1 MKAQEGIL
9 GLDLGSGFIRCI
21 AGELR
26 EGRVFINGAAQVPS
40 RGIRGG
46 VIVNMDKAI
55 ASIKAAVAETCRM
68 ADLKPENLIPA
79 AGITGRQIYS
89 KGSSGLVTVK
99 KGKPITQDDVKRVL
113 EQAKSISLP
122 ANHEIIYVH
131 PNQYAVD
138 STRGIK
144 NPVGLAG
151 VRLELEAYIVTA
163 DRVFLE
169 NITTCLSNAGIRD
182 PLFFFQPIAGSYG
195 VMDEEDFEEG
205 AILLDVGR
213 TTTGVAVWQDEML
226 LIVDVMEWGGDHIT
240 DLVAREFLM
249 SPATAAHLKEKYGVV
264 GNYYTIDE
272 AEAITVRD
280 SKRGVEYTVDR
291 KRLAMVIEQAVGELF
306 TRIRAEL
313 ERAGLYRVARSGTPI
328 LLVGGTSAL
337 PGAREMAEEIFNLPV
352 TIGEPRGV
360 ESFSQD
366 VITPGFAVGVGLVK
380 MASQSALKPK
390 PRLTFKQFWENLKD
404 MF

>member
-1 MKAQEGIL
+1 MKTQEGIL
-9 GLDLGSGFIRCI
+9 GLDLGSGFIRCV

-26 EGRVFINGAAQVPS
+26 DGRVFINGAAQVPS

-46 VIVNMDKAI
+46 VIVNMDRAT
-55 ASIKAAVAETCRM
+55 AVIKAAVAETCRM
-68 ADLKPENLIPA
+68 ADLKLENLIPA

-169 NITTCLSNAGIRD
+169 NITACLSSAGIRQ
-182 PLFFFQPIAGSYG
+182 PLFFFQPIAASYG

-205 AILLDVGR
+205 AILLDIGR
-213 TTTGVAVWQDEML
+213 TTTDVAVWQDEML
-226 LIVDVMEWGGDHIT
+226 LNVDVMEWGGDYIT
-240 DLVAREFLM
+240 EAIAAEFLM
-249 SPATAAHLKEKYGVV
+249 SQATAAHLKEKYGVV
-264 GNYYTIDE
+264 GNYYTVDE
-272 AEAITVRD
+272 AETITVRD
-280 SKRGVEYTVDR
+280 SKRGVEYGVAR
-291 KRLAMVIEQAVGELF
+291 RRLSQVIEQAVGDLL

-313 ERAGLYRVARSGTPI
+313 ERAGLYRVTRAGTPI

-337 PGAREMAEEIFNLPV
+337 PGAREMAEEIFSLPV
-352 TIGEPRGV
+352 TIGTPRGV
-360 ESFSQD
+360 ESFSEAVATAD
-366 VITPGFAVGVGLVK
+366 FAVAVGLVK
-380 MASQSALKPK
+380 MASQSVLKPR
-390 PRLTFKQFWENLKD
+390 PRVVFKQFWENIKD